1 MSKAVLDIQ
10 KGDNY
15 NLINLE
21 GKDYVATDKVAPF
34 SAVEPVEYFTL
45 DSESNQTPISCESHE
60 ATSLTLKSF
69 IVDLGDTIFCTD
81 GTIYHGITD

>member
-1 MSKAVLDIQ
+1 MAKAVIDIQ

-15 NLINLE
+15 SLINLE

-34 SAVEPVEYFTL
+34 SAVDPVEYFTL
-45 DSESNQTPISCESHE
+45 DSESNQTPVSCEALE
-60 ATSLTLKSF
+60 VTSLTLKSF
-69 IVDLGDTIFCTD
+69 VVYLGDTIFCTD